1 MGRAT
6 VFGAVILASVACAQ
20 RPAHKRSEA
29 MESSARILK
38 QLDALESALAT
49 NEAENVTYAVL
60 VDRHASAEQIACH
73 VTDEHVQEIHRLD
86 MAQQKKIE
94 EKRKSRR
101 MTVASR

>member
-6 VFGAVILASVACAQ
+6 FLGAVILAAVGCAQ
-20 RPAHKRSEA
+20 PPAPRHSAA
-29 MESSARILK
+29 MESSARMLK

-60 VDRHASAEQIACH
+60 VDRHGKAEQMACH
-73 VTDEHVQEIHRLD
+73 VTDEHIQEIQRLD
-86 MAQQKKIE
+86 MAQRKKIE
-94 EKRKSRR
+94 EKRGKKR